1 MRKLRLLF
9 RVYLYAFLSMAL
21 VFATATEVARAGS
34 LTALT
39 TYPSTSESGAT
50 SVSYS
55 INFTTATTDNI
66 KQVSMRFATQS
77 GGTTK
82 PANMSLAGAVLDSTS
97 NLGAGWSL
105 DTSNSSSGL
114 IFITRASA
122 SSVAASTSATINLDG
137 ITNPQLRDCDSLS
150 VQLHEDCY
158 VGITTYSDDGSTT
171 VDSGNIAFQ
180 ITEDPVLTVRVEG
193 VASGQTH
200 NGITTSTTSTD
211 TSLPFGSI
219 GDGQVKYA
227 AHKLTITTNAPAGYT
242 ITAKLESSIIGNYN
256 SGVVH
261 PFGATNAT
269 WTTPQSWTT
278 PDGNTPNNNTGWF
291 GANTTDTRVSGWSGS
306 TTGKFGP
313 ISTVAR
319 PVARSTAPDRAG
331 TVVYVSYALG
341 VNGLQPADVYT
352 GAIVYDVVAGY

>member
-1 MRKLRLLF
+1 
-9 RVYLYAFLSMAL
+9 MAL

-39 TYPSTSESGAT
+39 TYPSTPKAGAT

-66 KQVSMRFATQS
+66 KQVSLQFATQS

-82 PANMSLAGAVLDSTS
+82 PANMSLSGSVLDSTS

-105 DTSNSSSGL
+105 DTSGSSSGL
-114 IFITRASA
+114 VFIRRASA
-122 SSVAASTSATINLDG
+122 GSISASTSATINLDG
-137 ITNPQLRDCDSLS
+137 ITNPLLRDCDVAS
-150 VQLHEDCY
+150 VQLYENCY
-158 VGITTYSDDGSTT
+158 VGVTTYSDDGSTA
-171 VDSGNIAFQ
+171 VDSGNIAFE
-180 ITEDPVLTVRVEG
+180 ITEDPSLTMLVEG

-200 NGITTSTTSTD
+200 NGITTSTTSSN

-219 GDGQVKYA
+219 GGGQVKYV

-242 ITAKLESSIIGNYN
+242 VSAKLESSIVGNYN

-261 PFGATNAT
+261 PFGAINAT
-269 WTTPQSWTT
+269 WTTPQSWST
-278 PDGNTPNNNTGWF
+278 PDGTTPNNNTGWF
-291 GANTTDTRVSGWSGS
+291 GANTTDTRVTGWSGS
-306 TTGKFGP
+306 TSGKFGP

-319 PVARSTAPDRAG
+319 TVARSTTPDRAG

-341 VNGLQPADVYT
+341 VNNLQPADVYT
-352 GAIVYDVVAGY
+352 GTIVYDVVASY